1 MSTSVRDVSI
11 IAREAYGNSLFMQ
24 ISSTRTHTVPATNL
38 KEERSFT
45 NRNALISDTS
55 GNYRNGYCKGMNAGM
70 TDEGGWCV
78 VTVCER
84 GGASNLCIVMRG
96 KDVASGELIPAY
108 VYTNRLLSWS
118 NRAYANTAVLLAGDT
133 LETRKVAMTGVSKSK
148 AALTI
153 KEDLKVYLPQ
163 NADPE
168 TDLVYDVRL
177 TGDELTAP
185 LSAGD
190 VVGQV
195 VVTYNGSVVGKA
207 DLTVTEDF
215 STSIF
220 LLGLMGFK
228 DYLMSRPFVI
238 TVIIFVLL
246 LLLYIRIVKGPGGRY
261 DSRVVN
267 RRRVKLVKRR
277 YR

>member
-1 MSTSVRDVSI
+1 M
-11 IAREAYGNSLFMQ
+11 L
-24 ISSTRTHTVPATNL
+24 ATNCEKWPERWNEIYDREMDYYEKFGCDL
-38 KEERSFT
+38 ADPAHYDKLEAKYDMFEELLEDYKL
-45 NRNALISDTS
+45 A
-55 GNYRNGYCKGMNAGM
+55 
-70 TDEGGWCV
+70 
-78 VTVCER
+78 
-84 GGASNLCIVMRG
+84 ASEIA
-96 KDVASGELIPAY
+96 KDD
-108 VYTNRLLSWS
+108 NFCRLL
-118 NRAYANTAVLLAGDT
+118 AL
-133 LETRKVAMTGVSKSK
+133 VAACIRDRGNV
-148 AALTI
+148 
-153 KEDLKVYLPQ
+153 KEDLKVVLPQ

-177 TGDELTAP
+177 TGDGLTAP
-185 LSAGD
+185 LQAGD

-228 DYLMSRPFVI
+228 DYLLSRPFVI

-246 LLLYIRIVKGPGGRY
+246 LLLYIRLVKGPGGRY
-261 DSRVVN
+261 DMRVVN